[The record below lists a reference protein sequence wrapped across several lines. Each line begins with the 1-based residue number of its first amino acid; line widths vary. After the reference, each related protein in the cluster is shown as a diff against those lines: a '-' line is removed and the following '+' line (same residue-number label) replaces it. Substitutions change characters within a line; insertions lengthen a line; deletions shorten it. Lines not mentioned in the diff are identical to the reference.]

1 VSSSESTLASVGGSS
16 DRLVPLEHG
25 GGKGD
30 FGDDLFDLGSCIIN
44 SGNGIIGSIGSD
56 TLSLLDILFSL
67 GLILCPAIIISNLEV
82 ELFLSHFLLL
92 HDFLLDRLAFL
103 DDFDDLSFSNS

>member
-1 VSSSESTLASVGGSS
+1 MSSSEATLASVGGSS

-30 FGDDLFDLGSCIIN
+30 FGDDLFDLFSCSVYGI
-44 SGNGIIGSIGSD
+44 NGIIGSIGSD